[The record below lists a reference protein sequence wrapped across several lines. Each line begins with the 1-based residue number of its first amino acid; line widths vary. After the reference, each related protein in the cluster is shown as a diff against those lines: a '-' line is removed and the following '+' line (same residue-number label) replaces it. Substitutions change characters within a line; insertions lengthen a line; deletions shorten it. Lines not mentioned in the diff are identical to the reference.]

1 VFDLDTG
8 EARDVGRPELG
19 LGYRRSDLA
28 PRAVV
33 VAAAFTGRPDDAQAC
48 SARIDEIVRWRRE
61 HQPGGQNA
69 GSVFTNPPDDSAGR
83 LIEAAGCKGMR
94 VGGAVVSEKHA
105 NFFVAEPGARA
116 ADVYEL
122 VDLVG
127 RRVLDA
133 TGVRLEREL
142 HLVGFESTWTDAEAS

>member
-1 VFDLDTG
+1 M
-8 EARDVGRPELG
+8 
-19 LGYRRSDLA
+19 
-28 PRAVV
+28 V
-33 VAAAFTGRPDDAQAC
+33 VAAAFTGRADDADAC

-69 GSVFTNPPDDSAGR
+69 GSVFTNPPGDSAGR
-83 LIEAAGCKGMR
+83 LIDVAGCKGMR

-116 ADVYEL
+116 ADVNEL
-122 VDLVG
+122 IDRVR

-142 HLVGFESTWTDAEAS
+142 HLVGFEPAWTDAEAS